1 MFFFIEDRRIS
12 LVVEMYDLFE
22 EVVDFL
28 AEDFLI
34 IVEGDIEFIFLGEI
48 INVLK
53 LNMYDDDDS
62 KKLKVDEEDI
72 VVDVLVFYKRL
83 DFDLKFFLRIIYKG

>member
-1 MFFFIEDRRIS
+1 MFFFIEDRCIS

-28 AEDFLI
+28 VEDFLI